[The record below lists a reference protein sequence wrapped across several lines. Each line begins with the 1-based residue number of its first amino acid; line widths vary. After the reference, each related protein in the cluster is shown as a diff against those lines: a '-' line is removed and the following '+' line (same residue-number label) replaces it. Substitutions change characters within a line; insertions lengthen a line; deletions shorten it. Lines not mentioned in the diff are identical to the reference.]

1 MRFPGRDQQ
10 EIADFDALPPLADG
24 LDAAAFVAVEPF
36 VFVGMHVLAAARN
49 VALER
54 MQINVKHV
62 GHDADFSDSGRCF
75 FHRAGHFSIGG
86 MKLSI

>member
-1 MRFPGRDQQ
+1 MFGRKEAAAENESRIRELEQ

-24 LDAAAFVAVEPF
+24 LDAAAFIAVEPL

-54 MQINVKHV
+54 MQINV
-62 GHDADFSDSGRCF
+62 
-75 FHRAGHFSIGG
+75 
-86 MKLSI
+86 